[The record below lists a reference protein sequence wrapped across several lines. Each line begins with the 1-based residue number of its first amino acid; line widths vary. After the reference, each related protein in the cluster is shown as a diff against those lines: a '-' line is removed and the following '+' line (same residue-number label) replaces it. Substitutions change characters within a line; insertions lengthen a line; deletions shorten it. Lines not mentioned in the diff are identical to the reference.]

1 VNGNLR
7 PLREDELDA
16 WYAAV
21 RSDYARGIEHDGGF
35 AHDAAQ
41 QKADADFAHLMPER
55 RVPDG
60 RAVLVYDVAVDERA
74 RGRGLG
80 RRAMEFAQEA
90 GRRRL
95 ARVAL
100 NVFGG
105 NGAARGLYRSLGYR
119 EVAVWM
125 AKDL

>member
-1 VNGNLR
+1 
-7 PLREDELDA
+7 
-16 WYAAV
+16 V
-21 RSDYARGIEHDGGF
+21 RSDYAHGIEHDGGS

-60 RAVLVYDVAVDERA
+60 HAVFVIED
-74 RGRGLG
+74 GRGLG
-80 RRAMEFAQEA
+80 RRAMEFAEEEA
-90 GRRRL
+90 RRRRL
-95 ARVAL
+95 ARVVL

-105 NGAARGLYRSLGYR
+105 NEAARGLYRSLGYR